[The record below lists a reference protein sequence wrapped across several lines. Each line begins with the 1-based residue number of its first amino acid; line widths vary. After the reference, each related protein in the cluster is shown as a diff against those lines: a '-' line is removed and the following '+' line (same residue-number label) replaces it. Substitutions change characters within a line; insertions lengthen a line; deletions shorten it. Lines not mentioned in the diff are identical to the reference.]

1 MIRRWMVPVIAIGA
15 LFGLGMLRGAGAL
28 ASPVPDT
35 GQIRCY
41 DEAGVEMA
49 SCPQPGEALYG
60 QDGCYT
66 INPPDFTKLDG
77 DATPLSP
84 SASSWAMVRDNV
96 TGLVWEVKTD
106 DGTVH
111 DRDDQ
116 YDWYDARADFISLL
130 NAEGSPFGG
139 YTDWR
144 LPTYLELL
152 EIVDYSIEAPGPCI
166 DTAWFPDTVADGY
179 WTDTSQVPYGDEAW
193 LIDFEIG
200 EETADVKTA
209 GHHVRAVRGGGDS
222 PADPWSVN
230 GDGTATD
237 TRTGLMWDRSGSGPM
252 TWAAALAHCE
262 AFDLAGYD
270 DWRLPTARELASLI
284 DPARYE
290 PAIDSTVFPDTHF
303 AEPDAYASST
313 SVVGGSHDAWAAYF
327 NCGGISK
334 YYKSYGFYV
343 RAVRGGQN
351 QVPGNPVIQTPAMA
365 TVWPVGESV
374 SIEWDPAQLSGDVV
388 LYLSR
393 EGGRTGSF
401 TTTITD
407 GTPNDGEFDWTVT
420 GPGSVNGVLKL
431 VPLSDP
437 TRATTQGMLV
447 IEAPPPSTFL
457 IEPSSLTV
465 SESDGTASVTIRLN
479 RAPSA
484 DVVLPLYRSPPEP
497 CELSAPSVTLTD
509 LNWSAGVTVQVTA
522 VDDDIHTGD
531 QSVAIRTGPAESD
544 DPGFNGRDP
553 VDVTVTVQDDDP
565 ETLIITSVHPNT
577 GVLGDPLPVV
587 LFGAAFDADTIVT
600 ISGPGYPETV
610 YNADQITVQPGGRSL
625 SLTLESP
632 PLAGDFDLKVARPPD
647 EEYLLPGAVSFQGSG
662 VLDELTR
669 KKAIIVA
676 GGGPFSG
683 NDLWPG
689 TQTCADMAYHALTS
703 QGYPADQIQYLT
715 AAPVVDVDGDGIN
728 DRDGDATLQTIEDAI
743 TGWAAADDP
752 EELLLYLT
760 DHGGDGVFRVS
771 ETKWLPATDLDG
783 WLDELQTGR
792 TVRVMVIYDACQA
805 GSFLAALQAPSGAE
819 RYVVASTAPNTEAW
833 FSDAGRTSFS
843 AGFWRSVYL
852 SGKLFRAFR
861 NARRSIEAFYQVPRI
876 DLDGDGIADTV
887 TETHP
892 ANDLVIGL
900 GKVAASVLPVIGG
913 TCGSLTVDCGNTGEL
928 WVEDLESPNGLAG
941 VWARV
946 IPPADPLMSPSRPAL
961 NLHSVRLSDD
971 GGGRYRGTFDDFREN
986 GNYAVIFYA
995 EDKRGNRSLPVR
1007 TTVFRDCGI
1016 IPVAGDLDADEAVT
1030 LADGLIALQT
1040 LASAAPRTLRGN
1052 YPAAGVDVTGNTA
1065 VDMGEAIYVFQKVA
1079 GLRD

>member
-1 MIRRWMVPVIAIGA
+1 MIRRWTVVLVAVGVLCWWGISTGT
-15 LFGLGMLRGAGAL
+15 GAL

-35 GQIRCY
+35 GQTRCY

-49 SCPQPGEALYG
+49 SCPQPGEPLYG

-77 DATPLSP
+77 DAAPLSP

-96 TGLVWEVKTD
+96 TGLVWEVKTV

-111 DRDDQ
+111 DRGDQ
-116 YDWYDARADFISLL
+116 YDWYDARDDFIPTL
-130 NAEGSPFGG
+130 NAGGAPFGG

-152 EIVDYSIEAPGPCI
+152 GIVDYSQGAPGPCI
-166 DTAWFPDTVADGY
+166 DPAFFLNTVADGY
-179 WTDTSQVPYGDEAW
+179 WTATSQAQYGDEAW
-193 LIDFEIG
+193 LIDFEVG
-200 EETADVKTA
+200 EETADIKT
-209 GHHVRAVRGGGDS
+209 GIHHVRAVRGGGDS
-222 PADPWSVN
+222 PADHWSDN

-237 TRTGLMWDRSGSGPM
+237 TRTGLLWARGSSGPM

-262 AFDLAGYD
+262 ALDLAGYD

-284 DPARYE
+284 DPARHE
-290 PAIDSTVFPDTHF
+290 PAIDSTVFPDTHY
-303 AEPDAYASST
+303 AEPDAYVSST

-327 NCGGISK
+327 NCGGISQ

-343 RAVRGGQN
+343 RAVRGGQD
-351 QVPGNPVIQTPAMA
+351 QEPGHPAIQAPAMA
-365 TVWPVGESV
+365 SVWPVGAAV
-374 SIEWDPAQLSGDVV
+374 SIEWDPAQLPGDVA

-407 GTPNDGEFDWTVT
+407 GTPNDGGFDWTVT

-447 IEAPPPSTFL
+447 IEAPPPSTFS
-457 IEPSSLTV
+457 IEPSSLSV
-465 SESDGTASVTIRLN
+465 GEPDGTASVTVRLN

-484 DVVLPLYRSPPEP
+484 DVVLPLYRSPPGP
-497 CELSAPSVTLTD
+497 CELSATSVTLTD
-509 LNWSAGVTVQVTA
+509 LNWSTGVTVEVSA
-522 VDDDIHTGD
+522 VDDDLHTGD
-531 QSVAIRTGPAESD
+531 QSVEIRTGPAESG
-544 DPGFNGRDP
+544 DPGFNGLDP

-577 GVLGDPLPVV
+577 GVLGESLPVV

-600 ISGPGYPETV
+600 VSGPGYPATV
-610 YNADQITVQPGGRSL
+610 YSSDQITVQPGGRSL
-625 SLTLESP
+625 SLTLASP

-647 EEYLLPGAVSFQGSG
+647 EEYLLPGAVSFQGGG

-669 KKAIIVA
+669 KKAVIVA
-676 GGGPFSG
+676 GGGPFPG

-689 TQTCADMAYHALTS
+689 TQTCADTAYHALTS
-703 QGYPADQIQYLT
+703 QGYSADQIHYLT
-715 AAPVVDVDGDGIN
+715 AAPFVDVDGDGNN
-728 DRDGDATLQTIEDAI
+728 DRDDGATLQTVEDAL

-760 DHGGDGVFRVS
+760 DHGGDGVFRIS
-771 ETKWLPATDLDG
+771 ETEWLSAGTLDG
-783 WLDELQTGR
+783 WLDALQTGR

-819 RYVVASTAPNTEAW
+819 RYVVASTAPDAEAW

-852 SGKLFRAFR
+852 SGKLFRAFED
-861 NARRSIEAFYQVPRI
+861 AQDAIEVFYQVPGI
-876 DLDGDGIADTV
+876 DLDGDGTADTV
-887 TETHP
+887 TSAHL
-892 ANDLVIGL
+892 ANDPVIGL
-900 GKVAASVLPVIGG
+900 GKVAASVLPEIGG
-913 TCGSLTVDCGNTGEL
+913 TCGSLVVDCGNTGEL
-928 WVEDLESPNGLAG
+928 WVEDLDSPNGLAG

-946 IPPADPLMSPSRPAL
+946 IPPVDPLADPSQPAL

-971 GGGRYRGTFDDFREN
+971 GTGRYIGTFSDFRDN
-986 GNYAVIFYA
+986 GNYTVIFYA
-995 EDKRGNRSLPVR
+995 EDKRGNRSRPAR
-1007 TTVFRDCGI
+1007 ATVFRDCEI
-1016 IPVAGDLDADEAVT
+1016 TTVAGDLDADEAVT

-1040 LASAAPRTLRGN
+1040 LSSMAPRDLRGN
-1052 YPAAGVDVTGNTA
+1052 YPAAGVDVTGNTT
-1065 VDMGEAIYVFQKVA
+1065 VDLGEAIYVFQKVA